1 MTSAQAKLYR
11 FLQSRVS
18 FHLEDGNTL
27 RALRIANVL
36 TGAART
42 VKIPAKVEDP
52 YAQDHAAPPLSA
64 APVIAGVTVAAESK
78 ETTKAKDNAPV
89 APSGPEHEHARLRF
103 DIFFQA
109 AEAHRSAHHF
119 DVARKL
125 FEEALA
131 ISDADGDQIES
142 LEIAHLNHNFASL
155 FDQLGDDEN
164 AERHYQQALDILDTL
179 DPAPKEQIANIAN
192 NLAMISRNANNL
204 ELAEER
210 YLRALEIF
218 DELRGPEHLDVAVV
232 CNNLGSLYWAW
243 RHPEMARD
251 LHLRALAIRRK
262 HLDDNHPDVAQSACN
277 LAAVYHDLKDFERA
291 SRNYQRGLKILRQHI
306 AEDPESYDVVAQ
318 NYAELLRENS
328 QEKKADSL
336 LKKVAKHLAAAEK
349 KNATGNSEA

>member
-1 MTSAQAKLYR
+1 VTSAQAKLYR

-18 FHLEDGNTL
+18 FHLESGNTL

-36 TGAART
+36 TAAARI
-42 VKIPAKVEDP
+42 VKVSAEVKDAR
-52 YAQDHAAPPLSA
+52 AQTSA
-64 APVIAGVTVAAESK
+64 APAISGAPKMAGLTAAPAAK
-78 ETTKAKDNAPV
+78 EADDNAPV

-109 AEAHRSAHHF
+109 AEAHRSAKHF
-119 DVARKL
+119 EVAQKL

-131 ISDADGDQIES
+131 ISDEDADQIEA

-155 FDQLGDDEN
+155 FDQLGDDEK
-164 AERHYQQALDILDTL
+164 AEQHYQQALDILDTL
-179 DPAPKEQIANIAN
+179 DPPPKEQIANIAN

-210 YLRALEIF
+210 YLRALAIF

-262 HLDDNHPDVAQSACN
+262 HLADDHPDVAQSACN
-277 LAAVYHDLKDFERA
+277 LAAVYHDLKDFDRA

-306 AEDPESYDVVAQ
+306 ADDPDSYDVVAQ

-328 QEKKADSL
+328 QEKKADNL

-349 KNATGNSEA
+349 KKSVEGVESPD